1 MLINPLK
8 KYKKFTDFLN
18 KALPVK
24 NDYYV
29 EFLNGYDSIKI
40 INKTSGCIEHGFAL
54 YKTDNKTMYI
64 PTKTPTW
71 IIYTNMAHEYV
82 HIWQE
87 DNNKPFD
94 EDEAEKLSKKLFNAF
109 YKT

>member
-1 MLINPLK
+1 MLINPLN
-8 KYKKFTDFLN
+8 KYKKFIDFLN

-40 INKTSGCIEHGFAL
+40 ITKSTGNIEYGFAI
-54 YKTDNKTMYI
+54 YKPDNKTMYI

-71 IIYTNMAHEYV
+71 IVNTSMAHEYV

-87 DNNKPFD
+87 DNNNPFN
-94 EDEAEKLSKKLFNAF
+94 EEEAEKVSKDLFNAF
-109 YKT
+109 YKS